1 MPTEFDTDTVVIIG
15 SQAILLGWP
24 DPPPMLTHSP
34 EIDAFPGSTTIW
46 ETREKPKYP
55 ERGLAVDEASEGW
68 RRGRDSN
75 PRYGCP
81 YAAFRVR
88 CDRPLCHLS
97 GGVFRAS
104 CGEWESGCAGKV
116 AAPHGGRR

>member
-1 MPTEFDTDTVVIIG
+1 MRREPR
-15 SQAILLGWP
+15 
-24 DPPPMLTHSP
+24 LTWGVGV
-34 EIDAFPGSTTIW
+34 EN
-46 ETREKPKYP
+46 
-55 ERGLAVDEASEGW
+55 W

-97 GGVFRAS
+97 VAAWGGKARSVAGDLANGGRGYKLLAPPIDRAS
-104 CGEWESGCAGKV
+104 LLRRLAEPADNEVGDGEVVFVQHQHMG
-116 AAPHGGRR
+116 